1 MVTFERFNR
10 SRWANARWLVLAPHP
25 DDETLG
31 AGALIAHAAATG
43 RLGGIVFLTDGTGS
57 HPEDTPRVGIT
68 RRGEAHRAI
77 RRLGGSSVTV
87 DWLGW
92 RDAHP
97 LPVSSPPFARAAS
110 SVGALLRTRC
120 IDAVAVSDYSDT
132 HCDHVAAYRL
142 AEAAIRS
149 ARRPVSLF
157 AYHVWSVIPGSAR
170 RIATPAMQPGQRRQ
184 ALQAHRSQLSP
195 LLGDGFR
202 LPREKLR
209 MSTRDILTLRS
220 DRA

>member
-1 MVTFERFNR
+1 MVISEPLNR
-10 SRWANARWLVLAPHP
+10 SRWAHARWLVLAPHP

-43 RLGGIVFLTDGTGS
+43 RLGGIIFLTDGTGS
-57 HPEDTPRVGIT
+57 HPAGTARVGIT
-68 RRGEAHRAI
+68 RRSEANRAI
-77 RRLGGSSVTV
+77 RRLGGGGVAV

-97 LPVSSPPFARAAS
+97 LPVSSPAFARAAAK
-110 SVGALLRTRC
+110 VGALLRTRG
-120 IDAVAVSDYSDT
+120 IDALAVSDHSEA
-132 HCDHVAAYRL
+132 HCDHVAAFRL
-142 AEAAIRS
+142 AEAAIHS

-157 AYHVWSVIPGSAR
+157 AYHVWSVMSASAR
-170 RIATPAMQPGQRRQ
+170 RIATPAMTPGQRRL
-184 ALQAHRSQLSP
+184 ALHAHRSQMSP
-195 LLGDGFR
+195 LLGNGFR

-209 MSTRDILTLRS
+209 MPCRDILTLRS